1 MQIFKTTK
9 AIYSLILC
17 IISVS
22 VVASVAA
29 DIPLAK
35 EKWGKLVDGNRRI
48 NAKAEH
54 LKGLPLG
61 PFAILPDGGLITVED
76 ADDAK
81 HAMISHDDGK
91 TWQKFPIFAE
101 PGNFKISYERALI
114 CTKDGTVI
122 VSFMNLIERSGWKWD
137 PKIHDSP
144 DANLPNYVVRSL
156 DGGKTWEKPL
166 KMHDAWTGAIRDMIQ
181 LRDGT
186 VVFTSQ
192 MLLHNPGRH
201 ATVTYRSSDDG
212 KNWERSNIIDL
223 GGIGHHD
230 GAIESTIVQREDDSI
245 LMLLRTNWG
254 SLWRAVSR
262 DSGKSWHPI
271 GPSDIDSS
279 SAPAILERLDSG
291 RIFIAW
297 NRYYYQGTKD
307 YPKYG
312 GDFQGT
318 GTETSNNR
326 QELSIAFSN
335 DDGKSWSDPVVIATV
350 KPDKNSTY
358 PKKYPAREISYPYVF
373 ERRPGEIWLTA
384 WRGVGLRLRLM
395 EKDFVGSK

>member
-1 MQIFKTTK
+1 MRH
-9 AIYSLILC
+9 
-17 IISVS
+17 IISALCVLS
-22 VVASVAA
+22 ITAANLIAA
-29 DIPLAK
+29 DTSLA
-35 EKWGKLVDGNRRI
+35 EQKWGKPVDGNRRI
-48 NAKAEH
+48 NTKAEAI
-54 LKGLPLG
+54 KGLPLG

-91 TWQKFPIFAE
+91 SWKKFQIFAE
-101 PGNFKISYERALI
+101 PEKFKISYERALI

-122 VSFMNLIERSGWKWD
+122 VSFMNLVERSGWKWD
-137 PKIHDSP
+137 AKIHDSP
-144 DANLPNYVVRSL
+144 NAQLPNYVVRSP
-156 DGGKTWEKPL
+156 DGGKTWETPQ

-201 ATVTYRSSDDG
+201 ATVTYRSRDDG
-212 KNWERSNIIDL
+212 RSWERSNIIDL

-230 GAIESTIVQREDDSI
+230 GAIESTIVERGDDSI

-254 SLWRAVSR
+254 SFWRAVSQDR
-262 DSGKSWHPI
+262 GKNWHPI
-271 GPSDIDSS
+271 GPSDIAAS
-279 SAPAILERLDSG
+279 SAPAILERLASG

-297 NRYYYQGTKD
+297 NRYYHEGTND

-318 GTETSNNR
+318 GTVTSNNR
-326 QELSIAFSN
+326 QELSIAFSD
-335 DDGKSWSDPVVIATV
+335 DDGKSWGEPVVIATV
-350 KPDKNSTY
+350 MPDKAGVY
-358 PKKYPAREISYPYVF
+358 PKKYPELEISYPYAF

-384 WRGVGLRLRLM
+384 WRGVGLRVRLN
-395 EKDFVGSK
+395 EKDFVGGK